1 MRFDILTIFPEIIE
15 QYSSE
20 SILKRGQ
27 AAGAIKI
34 TAHDF
39 RKFANDKHNKVDD
52 TPYGGGPGMVLKV
65 EPIFNCL
72 KSLGVLP
79 IITAI
84 RRPAEG
90 IQKKRRLD
98 SRSPMPLEDKFRGN
112 DKTKI
117 IILDPAGK
125 KFDQKMARRFA
136 KLERLVLICGRYEGF
151 DERVYKFADEKI
163 SVGDYVLSGGE
174 LPALVVTE
182 AVARLVPGVVGNAES
197 LKEETFD
204 GFVEYPQY
212 TRPDDFLDMK
222 VPKVL
227 LSGNHKK
234 IEEWRKKHSCG

>member
-1 MRFDILTIFPEIIE
+1 MRFDILTIFPKIIE
-15 QYSSE
+15 QYSNE

-27 AAGAIKI
+27 VAGAIKI
-34 TAHDF
+34 MAHDF

-72 KSLGVLP
+72 KSLGL
-79 IITAI
+79 IKGKLKI
-84 RRPAEG
+84 
-90 IQKKRRLD
+90 KN
-98 SRSPMPLEDKFRGN
+98 S
-112 DKTKI
+112 KTKI

-125 KFDQKMARRFA
+125 KFDQKMARRFS

-151 DERVYKFADEKI
+151 DERVYKFVDEKI

-174 LPALVVTE
+174 LPALTVTE

-197 LKEETFD
+197 LKEETFE

-212 TRPDDFLDMK
+212 TRPEDFMDMK